1 MGVVNLTFYL
11 LSTRLEQNRLEEFAW
26 RIREA
31 EEAYQSYLMLNL
43 SKEEFLATLEN
54 LQLRYIPKLTTPSQL
69 PAEPPH
75 FQLGR
80 VLIAGRYG
88 LYFSQFSS
96 VGVEDL
102 KSYPSFWP
110 FYLAIDLVLIGYFS
124 WLYRKLLP
132 LREIARQIR
141 LLPRPEQIQISPTFQ
156 ELEEI
161 VEKLNSQARELEGLN
176 SSRRFLLRT
185 LFHELLTPIAK
196 IKLTLPLLSSEKE
209 RERIS
214 RNLKRLEEVIEELK
228 AVEFLLAQKSSFNF
242 QPMEIE
248 KVVRRGLQ
256 LALEEL
262 PVEGRGGR
270 IVGDLNYIS
279 IGVKNLVD
287 NAKKYGKKGK
297 VKIGA
302 NWIEV
307 WSEGPPL
314 PKPLEEYLHPFNHAY
329 EGEKGGLGLGLYIVS
344 QVAEAHHAQFYYR
357 REGEWNIFGLKF
369 PSPDPGQ

>member
-1 MGVVNLTFYL
+1 
-11 LSTRLEQNRLEEFAW
+11 
-26 RIREA
+26 
-31 EEAYQSYLMLNL
+31 
-43 SKEEFLATLEN
+43 
-54 LQLRYIPKLTTPSQL
+54 
-69 PAEPPH
+69 
-75 FQLGR
+75 
-80 VLIAGRYG
+80 
-88 LYFSQFSS
+88 
-96 VGVEDL
+96 VEDL
-102 KSYPSFWP
+102 KSYPPFWP

-209 RERIS
+209 RERIGRS
-214 RNLKRLEEVIEELK
+214 LKRLEEVIEELK

-242 QPMEIE
+242 QPVEIE

-256 LALEEL
+256 LALGEL
-262 PVEGRGGR
+262 PVEGRGGE
-270 IVGDLNYIS
+270 IVGDLNYLS

-287 NAKKYGKKGK
+287 NAKKHGKNGR
-297 VKIGA
+297 VKIGP

-314 PKPLEEYLHPFNHAY
+314 PKPLEEYLRPFNHAY

-344 QVAEAHHAQFYYR
+344 QIAEAHHAHFYYR
-357 REGEWNIFGLKF
+357 REGDWNIFGLQF
-369 PSPDPGQ
+369 PSPDPGQEAG